1 MLRYIFY
8 VKEISVELYY
18 EFTFI
23 LICIAILFSI
33 KILHSRIF
41 SFLKYFVKILLLNNI
56 KKSTYFIEI

>member
-23 LICIAILFSI
+23 VICIAILFLI

-41 SFLKYFVKILLLNNI
+41 SFLKYFVEIFNI
-56 KKSTYFIEI
+56 SFK